1 MSFDLN
7 KILESKRALRR
18 TLAAKP
24 LVEKLRMLDA
34 LRGREIAIR
43 GSTTQS
49 DSESVREKPAADGK
63 RSA

>member
-1 MSFDLN
+1 MSFDLQ

-24 LVEKLRMLDA
+24 VVEKLRMLDA

-43 GSTTQS
+43 GSTEHSIFGAVGDKRATY
-49 DSESVREKPAADGK
+49 RKRPA
-63 RSA
+63 